1 MLAGDDKKKHIQTSF
16 QKQTTIIIFDC
27 PDGFDSDT
35 FYNNIFF
42 TIATVA
48 MAEIPLYYKKFFFK
62 NYCKMYLKVYIF
74 CNANIKGI

>member
-1 MLAGDDKKKHIQTSF
+1 MLTVDDKKKHIQTSF

-27 PDGFDSDT
+27 PDGLDSET

-42 TIATVA
+42 MIATVA
-48 MAEIPLYYKKFFFK
+48 IAEIPLYYKNITFK

-74 CNANIKGI
+74 FNANIKGI